1 MLQAWRTRGCLALL
15 IIIPAS
21 AAASGPEI
29 RRIAPGQFPEMRLEA
44 APRPATEPVEPTAE
58 RPFGPCSRE
67 QSNWIFCLQAAAR
80 ASDARLGQTVD
91 QIARML
97 AGNAAFG
104 PFQRQAFERALHEA
118 DRRFRALR
126 DHECQALVLSEPDV
140 QGELFEAR
148 LTCQIRRNL
157 ERIATLVARYR
168 LAR

>member
-1 MLQAWRTRGCLALL
+1 MLHHRRAALCFALL
-15 IIIPAS
+15 IACPAG

-44 APRPATEPVEPTAE
+44 TPRPTTAPVEPTLE
-58 RPFGPCSRE
+58 RPFGHCSRD

-80 ASDARLGQTVD
+80 ASETRLGETVE
-91 QIARML
+91 QVARTL
-97 AGNAAFG
+97 AGNEAFG
-104 PFQRQAFERALHEA
+104 PFQRQAFERDLREA

-148 LTCQIRRNL
+148 LTCQIHRNL
-157 ERIATLVARYR
+157 ERIATLLARYR
-168 LAR
+168 LAP